1 MPQIHNAKVG
11 TAKPYSQVTIT
22 LNNCSIVEIGFHVYQ
37 ECEIMIFFFLLFP
50 KTLPEID

>member
-11 TAKPYSQVTIT
+11 TVKPYSQVTIT

-37 ECEIMIFFFLLFP
+37 ECEIMIFFL
-50 KTLPEID
+50 IIS